1 MINFYLCINNTYVVK
16 KCLSLSQSGEMCAMK
31 EVTLFSD
38 DAKSLESAK
47 QLMQVYFSL
56 LNLAKFHTGKQFI
69 FVGAMLYFLVLNLTQ
84 LSKSNYKISDRKFI
98 Y

>member
-1 MINFYLCINNTYVVK
+1 MFV
-16 KCLSLSQSGEMCAMK
+16 SLSQSGEMCAMK

-47 QLMQVYFSL
+47 QLMQVYCSL
-56 LNLAKFHTGKQFI
+56 LNLAKTI
-69 FVGAMLYFLVLNLTQ
+69 FSLGAILYFLVLNSTQ